1 MISVFPRLNP
11 KITLLLCFSFSW
23 WDWLKCWTTAFKPED
38 KAAGGSAHNNTTLY
52 ASSPALRD
60 RSKASEHHQNTS
72 LIQTYQNNKQVT
84 GKTSSSKKKWRF
96 LFKTES
102 SEGKLNPKHTL
113 PSNFLNRLETTTWG
127 VTFLFKDPM
136 YGLHVSITMLQ
147 ILSHKQLRTWKKL
160 NKLHTALDQL
170 PVQLK
175 QLNYQLT
182 KVQLWASHK
191 SIILKL
197 FPARGREK
205 NPFLGDFIIV

>member
-1 MISVFPRLNP
+1 
-11 KITLLLCFSFSW
+11 
-23 WDWLKCWTTAFKPED
+23 
-38 KAAGGSAHNNTTLY
+38 
-52 ASSPALRD
+52 
-60 RSKASEHHQNTS
+60 
-72 LIQTYQNNKQVT
+72 
-84 GKTSSSKKKWRF
+84 
-96 LFKTES
+96 
-102 SEGKLNPKHTL
+102 
-113 PSNFLNRLETTTWG
+113 
-127 VTFLFKDPM
+127 M

-197 FPARGREK
+197 FPARGGEK